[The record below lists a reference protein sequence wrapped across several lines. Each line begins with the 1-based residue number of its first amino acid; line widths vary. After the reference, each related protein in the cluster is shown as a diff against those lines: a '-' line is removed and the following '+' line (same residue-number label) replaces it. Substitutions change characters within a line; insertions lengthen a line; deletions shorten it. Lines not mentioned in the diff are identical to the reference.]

1 MNFENI
7 IDAKSE
13 WLNADGPNSD
23 IVISSRIRLARNI
36 KGYPFP
42 HRGEH
47 NSNIEIMEI
56 ILSALKKTGFF
67 KGGFIVKM
75 SDLSDLDK
83 QMLLEKHLISKEHLI
98 GQIGSAVAVSKN
110 HDLSVMV
117 NEEDH
122 LRLQVLKAGFRLDE
136 CWNLINSFDSELE
149 KYLDFAFSPNL
160 GYLTSCPTNVGTGM
174 RASVMIH
181 LPGLVLMDL
190 INKVMQAVLKLG
202 LAVRGFYGEGS
213 EILGNLFQVSNQITL
228 GKKEYEIISSI
239 TRVLDLVIEHERNS
253 REMLRKT
260 GEEKLKDR
268 IGRAYGILTNAYLI
282 STKETI
288 ALLSALRLGMDM
300 EYISGIDK
308 GTINELFILTQPAH
322 LQLKTGQALDP
333 DARDIKRAKLIR
345 EKLGTNKINDK

>member
-1 MNFENI
+1 MNLADL
-7 IDAKSE
+7 IDSKSE
-13 WLNADGPNSD
+13 WLNGDGPNSD

-36 KGYPFP
+36 NGYPFP

-47 NSNIEIMEI
+47 KTNIEVMEK
-56 ILSALKKTGFF
+56 ILSAIDKTGFF
-67 KGGFIVKM
+67 KDGFVVKM
-75 SDLSDLDK
+75 SDLTDLDK

-98 GQIGSAVAVSKN
+98 AQIGSAVAVSRK
-110 HDLSVMV
+110 HDLCIMI

-122 LRLQVLKAGFRLDE
+122 LRIQVLKAGFRLEE
-136 CWNLINSFDSELE
+136 CWDLINTLDSELE
-149 KYLDFAFSPNL
+149 KYLDFAYSPDL

-228 GKKEYEIISSI
+228 GKKEKEIISGI
-239 TRVLDLVIEHERNS
+239 IRVIDLVIEHERNS

-268 IGRAYGILTNAYLI
+268 VGRAYGILTNAHLI

-300 EYISGIDK
+300 NYIEGIDK

-322 LQLKTGQALDP
+322 LQLKTGQTLDP
-333 DARDIKRAKLIR
+333 DARDIKRASLIR
-345 EKLGTNKINDK
+345 NRLEKNK